1 MANTEGNFCKWR
13 ILTTVSAEADQE
25 RDPNKAKD
33 NRDRNFIYAGGG
45 MIQPVYGKKLGKKS
59 TLPSSGAPPKPS
71 SFYLSFLARFSKGLL
86 IAPPKVSV
94 QACRILEI

>member
-33 NRDRNFIYAGGG
+33 NRDRNFIYAGGV
-45 MIQPVYGKKLGKKS
+45 MIQPVNGKKLRGKNS
-59 TLPSSGAPPKPS
+59 TLASSEEPPKPS
-71 SFYLSFLARFSKGLL
+71 SFYLSFLSPFF
-86 IAPPKVSV
+86 
-94 QACRILEI
+94 